1 IPYAMAAKLAHP
13 DKKVILLTG
22 DGAFGYGAMEYD
34 TAMRY
39 NIPFTTVI
47 LNDQCWGMIKR
58 SEASK
63 SSSDKEFIGLDLC
76 QVRYEKIVEVF
87 GGHGEFVT
95 RPQDIGGALDRAL
108 ASGKPACVNVM
119 TDVNVGPPSA

>member
-1 IPYAMAAKLAHP
+1 
-13 DKKVILLTG
+13 
-22 DGAFGYGAMEYD
+22 MEYD

-47 LNDQCWGMIKR
+47 LNDRCWGMIKR

-76 QVRYEKIVEVF
+76 LVRYEKIVEVF

-95 RPQDIGGALDRAL
+95 RPQDIGGSTGQGVSIGQTGLRQCGDR
-108 ASGKPACVNVM
+108 CEC
-119 TDVNVGPPSA
+119 GPSLSLISCCSLFCHG